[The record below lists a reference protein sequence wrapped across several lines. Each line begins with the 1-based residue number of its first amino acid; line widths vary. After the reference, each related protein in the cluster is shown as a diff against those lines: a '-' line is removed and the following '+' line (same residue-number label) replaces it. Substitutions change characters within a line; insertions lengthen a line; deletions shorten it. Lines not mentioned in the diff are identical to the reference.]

1 MNTSHLISSTK
12 CENMSSHGAKRKLCG
27 WMVDAQPCE
36 TAAKPRETR
45 AKRAK
50 HPAKR
55 PRNTRE
61 TSRNMRETQRILCEF
76 DANPCSGPA
85 AHRVPDPVAI
95 DTRVTRGQRARVDDG
110 GRMTGLTGSTPS
122 YLCSFSATA
131 HLLSVHA
138 LSTSSALRSTLYVYH
153 TRMLAEHR
161 RALPAGA
168 RAVGG
173 GAASLRRK
181 TPQVLG
187 AGRGR

>member
-85 AHRVPDPVAI
+85 APRVNNQWRNAQPRRIDDVHSFRACYNETYEYRTRPLALKAVAPAAPKAKSSI
-95 DTRVTRGQRARVDDG
+95 NMAYKVSTR
-110 GRMTGLTGSTPS
+110 
-122 YLCSFSATA
+122 
-131 HLLSVHA
+131 
-138 LSTSSALRSTLYVYH
+138 
-153 TRMLAEHR
+153 
-161 RALPAGA
+161 
-168 RAVGG
+168 
-173 GAASLRRK
+173 
-181 TPQVLG
+181 
-187 AGRGR
+187 